1 VDLLVCGVV
10 LILFTH
16 RLAIMEG
23 FTILMVLVL
32 EMDSEITGQI
42 DGIVLMTIMETIL
55 TKEINETIDLP

>member
-1 VDLLVCGVV
+1 
-10 LILFTH
+10 
-16 RLAIMEG
+16 MEG

-55 TKEINETIDLP
+55 TKEINETIVLL